1 MIPSRTWNYFADFF
15 FVTAFFRLLAGRFAA
30 RFSGCKR

>member
-1 MIPSRTWNYFADFF
+1 MIRSRTWNYFADFF
-15 FVTAFFRLLAGRFAA
+15 FATAFFRLLAGRFAA